1 MLLLKIIFCL
11 IFIIK
16 VSFRIKIFANSFLI
30 NYIIMR
36 EFVKNS
42 KTIKLAPE
50 GSKVII
56 VL

>member
-16 VSFRIKIFANSFLI
+16 VSFRIKIFANSYLI
-30 NYIIMR
+30 NYSIMR